1 MIGNKK
7 LDRIPNARPPNQ
19 TGVKIVI
26 VNNSLVILNNSLPQ
40 GPPGVPG
47 PRGARGRRGRIGA
60 PGYRGRRG
68 RSGIPGQIGA
78 PGIRGPQGI
87 PGRGLDVNVTEM
99 ENLIERLMTYN
110 PEEIT
115 MFGE

>member
-1 MIGNKK
+1 MFLMWNCIRDAN
-7 LDRIPNARPPNQ
+7 LP
-19 TGVKIVI
+19 TT
-26 VNNSLVILNNSLPQ
+26 NSHLGPQ

-47 PRGARGRRGRIGA
+47 PHGTRGRRGRIGA

-68 RSGIPGQIGA
+68 RPGIPGQIGA

-87 PGRGLDVNVTEM
+87 PGRGLDVNVTEI
-99 ENLIERLMTYN
+99 ENLVERLMTYN